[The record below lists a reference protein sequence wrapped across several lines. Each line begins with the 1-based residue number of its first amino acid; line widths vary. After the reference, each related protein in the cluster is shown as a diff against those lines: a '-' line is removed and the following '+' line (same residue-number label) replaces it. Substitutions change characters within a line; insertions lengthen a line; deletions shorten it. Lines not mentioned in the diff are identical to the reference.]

1 VFLTCCCSAASR
13 APSSSAR
20 NALSTSRAAAF
31 CFAASSLAACMC
43 TKRISLF
50 ECAFPMLSRACLGK
64 RTSFRLKWS
73 QKGVL
78 RTAFCFAASSL
89 AATMADTRLCAETK
103 CHNTRSALRQF
114 QLTKQ
119 NKPERKTEKGK
130 WQNLSCFVRTCSTAA
145 SSCRE
150 RSAVAPAAAK
160 NASSLSAFPMFVLS
174 LSWQIDRF
182 KHEKETLKRRFV
194 VCTGISCGHFPRHEV
209 IRTPRTRSHSFL

>member
-1 VFLTCCCSAASR
+1 MFLTCCCSAASR

-73 QKGVL
+73 QKGVF

-103 CHNTRSALRQF
+103 CHATTPGQLCVSFNSQSRRNPRGRLR
-114 QLTKQ
+114 K
-119 NKPERKTEKGK
+119 ERGRI
-130 WQNLSCFVRTCSTAA
+130 CFA
-145 SSCRE
+145 SFEPARLPP
-150 RSAVAPAAAK
+150 APAASAL
-160 NASSLSAFPMFVLS
+160 LSPPL
-174 LSWQIDRF
+174 LR
-182 KHEKETLKRRFV
+182 K
-194 VCTGISCGHFPRHEV
+194 
-209 IRTPRTRSHSFL
+209 TPPL